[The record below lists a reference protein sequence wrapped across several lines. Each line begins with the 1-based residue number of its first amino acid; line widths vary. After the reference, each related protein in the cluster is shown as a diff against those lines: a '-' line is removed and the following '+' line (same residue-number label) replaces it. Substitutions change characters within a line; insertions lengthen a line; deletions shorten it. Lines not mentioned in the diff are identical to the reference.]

1 MCESRMYLK
10 RLNLSEWHIRNF
22 HWLLFHTINFLYY
35 VKISD
40 DSTEQTDIVC
50 YTNTQRDN
58 Q

>member
-1 MCESRMYLK
+1 MYLK
-10 RLNLSEWHIRNF
+10 RLNLCEWHLRNF
-22 HWLLFHTINFLYY
+22 HWLLFHTINSLYY
-35 VKISD
+35 IKISD